1 MVRSAQW
8 RTSDRDKRDAGLK
21 LSELP
26 FALTEG
32 WTGEGFLSLKGRI
45 PVLYHFLKQLWPTEQ
60 TLV

>member
-21 LSELP
+21 LSKLP

-32 WTGEGFLSLKGRI
+32 RTGEGFLSLKGRI
-45 PVLYHFLKQLWPTEQ
+45 PVLYRFLKQL
-60 TLV
+60 